1 MNINCTI
8 YTSGLNEA
16 DINQLTEDFQSIG
29 IDLKVPATLSFDPS
43 SAIQVVFSFLES
55 HGTDI
60 AVSFT
65 AALLE
70 KVIEHIVDCFKN
82 KKGHDDSQKTLFFS
96 LEFNKQHAQVITTMS
111 MTKEEQ
117 STIIHAAVE
126 KLLGEDKD

>member
-1 MNINCTI
+1 MNVNCTI

-43 SAIQVVFSFLES
+43 SAIQVVFSFLDAQDIRES
-55 HGTDI
+55 
-60 AVSFT
+60 VEMF
-65 AALLE
+65 E
-70 KVIEHIVDCFKN
+70 KAIEHIVDCFKN
-82 KKGHDDSQKTLFFS
+82 KKGYDDSQKTLFFS
-96 LEFNKQHAQVITTMS
+96 SEFNKQHAQVITTMS